1 MSENR
6 RALWNFQ
13 LLAHLAALLFAVA
26 VFFRVDG
33 IRHYTD
39 PAVLLHGVVFLGKR
53 RGGAAAVHPPSRKL
67 RTREIVGG
75 MQLRKGF
82 EKEFGKVAVPLPG
95 ASGGAVIMEDTRPYP
110 RLLSC
115 EQRQERQRTQVAVHD
130 IVFIFGEQTAQRTEV
145 LQRVPESR
153 QHEHSPAHS
162 LDVLD
167 RHKLRPLEKIEIKL
181 HLLAVY
187 GAVVVHHDLLRS
199 AAVHFS
205 EYLRDSYHALPP

>member
-1 MSENR
+1 
-6 RALWNFQ
+6 
-13 LLAHLAALLFAVA
+13 
-26 VFFRVDG
+26 
-33 IRHYTD
+33 
-39 PAVLLHGVVFLGKR
+39 
-53 RGGAAAVHPPSRKL
+53 
-67 RTREIVGG
+67 
-75 MQLRKGF
+75 
-82 EKEFGKVAVPLPG
+82 
-95 ASGGAVIMEDTRPYP
+95 MEDTRPYP
-110 RLLSC
+110 RLLSG

-145 LQRVPESR
+145 LQRVPERR

-187 GAVVVHHDLLRS
+187 GAVVVHHDLLRAVIGDVYPA